1 MKINKVFDIILNIT
15 DITHIF
21 VKKIDDKLIEL
32 LSEKYLNKCFMSSYI
47 LKINK
52 IINRSL
58 LEANQNDLECSFNIS
73 IQFEAECLIFNQN
86 EIILDMEIQEI
97 VNNNIITKKDNIL
110 ALIKNNQDLTNFKK
124 GDKIPITVGKVKYS
138 VGSDKISINS
148 YPFIPITTNIKY
160 YKLSKLDDSELDLLN
175 EEILNIIQLE
185 ENIKSTIL
193 KTKNNNWNYFK
204 ELIYP
209 YKKNIELKN
218 IKNTIDLLE
227 LVNNLEKYENQIIEI
242 NDKYNISDRTVIL
255 HKENEVNNYIK
266 SNMYLI
272 IYDILKKYYLNL
284 KLINDLSTIYNTE
297 KLIKEN
303 LTIFNIY
310 SKYKK

>member
-21 VKKIDDKLIEL
+21 VKKFDDKLIEL
-32 LSEKYLNKCFMSSYI
+32 LSEKYLNRCFMSAYI
-47 LKINK
+47 IKINK

-58 LEANQNDLECSFNIS
+58 LELNQNDLDCSFNIS
-73 IQFEAECLIFNQN
+73 VQFEAECLIFNQN

-110 ALIKNNQDLTNFKK
+110 ALIKNNQDLSNFKK
-124 GDKIPITVGKVKYS
+124 GDKIPITVAKVKYS
-138 VGSDKISINS
+138 LGSDKISINS
-148 YPFIPITTNIKY
+148 YPFIPIISNVKY
-160 YKLSKLDDSELDLLN
+160 YKLGKLDNSEIDLLN
-175 EEILNIIQLE
+175 EEILNTIYE
-185 ENIKSTIL
+185 EEKIKLNIL
-193 KTKNNNWNYFK
+193 KNKNNTWNYFK

-209 YKKNIELKN
+209 YKKNIDFKN
-218 IKNTIDLLE
+218 IKNKVDLLE
-227 LVNNLEKYENQIIEI
+227 LINNLDKYEDQIIEI
-242 NDKYNISDRTVIL
+242 NDKYNISDRTIIL
-255 HKENEVNNYIK
+255 HQENEVNQYIK
-266 SNMYLI
+266 SNMYLT

-284 KLINDLSTIYNTE
+284 KLLNDLSNIYNTE

-303 LTIFNIY
+303 QTIFNIY